1 MQKHIYGW
9 GFCLPLGCRSYT
21 LAFKENDVDLLLEKM
36 EFFRKE
42 VEKIF
47 LHLTKKTLCSLTRNR

>member
-1 MQKHIYGW
+1 MGKHVCGW

-21 LAFKENDVDLLLEKM
+21 LDFKENDVDVLLEKT

-47 LHLTKKTLCSLTRNR
+47 LD